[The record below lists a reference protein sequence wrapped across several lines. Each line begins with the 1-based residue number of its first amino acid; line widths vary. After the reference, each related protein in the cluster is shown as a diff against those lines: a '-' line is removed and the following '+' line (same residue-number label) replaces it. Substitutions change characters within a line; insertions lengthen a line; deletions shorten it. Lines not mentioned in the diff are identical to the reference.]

1 LQNIDK
7 KRDVFLST
15 FAKMVISILFG
26 VDHTIHKERAFIMSY
41 QGQDPNQQGQYPNQ
55 GYGGYQ
61 QPQQPPQQPQATDP
75 YSGQQYGQPGYQQPA
90 SGYEQQGGYQQPG
103 NNYGQQQYGQPGYQ
117 QPFGAPGV
125 ANTSL
130 GLTQNVAS
138 GLSYVFGWVSGLIIF
153 LTEKQNRLVR
163 FHAMQ
168 SILFFGGLS
177 VANILLGI
185 ASSFSILGFLGYLSS
200 LLYIVGFVGWI
211 VLVIN
216 GFQGKY
222 FKLPIVG
229 DYAEKYANQTKL

>member
-1 LQNIDK
+1 M

-15 FAKMVISILFG
+15 FAKMVISILFV

-61 QPQQPPQQPQATDP
+61 QPQQPQQPQATDP
-75 YSGQQYGQPGYQQPA
+75 YSGQQYGQPGYQPPA
-90 SGYEQQGGYQQPG
+90 GGYEQQGGYYQQP
-103 NNYGQQQYGQPGYQ
+103 GQQQYGQPGYQ
-117 QPFGAPGV
+117 QSFGAAGTT
-125 ANTSL
+125 NTSI
-130 GLTQNVAS
+130 GLTQNVAA

-153 LTEKQNRLVR
+153 LTEKQNRFVR

-168 SILFFGGLS
+168 SILFFGGLT
-177 VANILLGI
+177 VVNILITI
-185 ASSFSILGFLGYLSS
+185 AASLSILGFLGYLSW
-200 LLYIVGFVGWI
+200 LVGVVGFVGWI